1 MQAPGAVN
9 EQEQVQERWAPSRSY
24 SSLELR
30 CAMLE
35 MDMRLEKQRCEEYR
49 RILLA
54 LLAMN
59 AGGHHHGQQLPA
71 SVPDSERVPVMPL
84 PAGGSSSASGS
95 SVVPTTTI
103 PVPRGATVV
112 PDAGQRH
119 SELPNSFPPLGSSSR
134 LSDGSSRRSIGPTRG
149 GRCRGDLA
157 GAVAS
162 STRYRLVCILFFL
175 AVCSTHIYLPVYRQM
190 QSQRKILSI
199 MMMNLWPPQQ
209 FHQYP
214 VDTL

>member
-1 MQAPGAVN
+1 MQAPVN
-9 EQEQVQERWAPSRSY
+9 GQEQVQERWAPSRSY
-24 SSLELR
+24 SSLALR

-35 MDMRLEKQRCEEYR
+35 IEMRLEKQRCEEYR

-54 LLAMN
+54 MN
-59 AGGHHHGQQLPA
+59 AGGHHHGQQLPG
-71 SVPDSERVPVMPL
+71 SVPDSEREPVIPL
-84 PAGGSSSASGS
+84 PVGGSSSASGS
-95 SVVPTTTI
+95 SVAPTTTI
-103 PVPRGATVV
+103 PVLRGITAV

-119 SELPNSFPPLGSSSR
+119 SELPSSLPPSSPSSR
-134 LSDGSSRRSIGPTRG
+134 LSDGSSRRSNGPTRG

-162 STRYRLVCILFFL
+162 STRYRLVCIFFFL
-175 AVCSTHIYLPVYRQM
+175 AVCSPHIYLPVYRSM
-190 QSQRKILSI
+190 QSQRNILSI
-199 MMMNLWPPQQ
+199 MMMNLWPPRQ